1 MSKFFIERPVLANVI
16 AIVLII
22 LGAVCLYSLPVAQ
35 YPEIVPPTIQ
45 VTTSYPGSSAA
56 TVADTIGVPIEQAV
70 NGVKNSIYLQ
80 STSGSDGSYTLTVTF
95 AIGTDLDVSL
105 ALVQNAVNGA
115 MAQLPQPVQAQGV
128 NVKEVT
134 TNILLIESLYADDD
148 RFDETFLSNYATI
161 NLENPLARLPG
172 VGQVKIMGAGAYSMR
187 IWLDPNKLKA
197 FGLTVLDVQQA
208 LQSQNTQVASGQ
220 LGGPPVPADQIF
232 QFTVNTLGRLSDVA
246 QFENIIVK
254 SRAPAGQA
262 AQAEQTTGSEV
273 NQTAAIV
280 RIKDV
285 AKVELSQEQFTIFSN
300 LSGKKAGH
308 IAIYAL
314 PGANALQ
321 VATEVRQLMAEMSKT
336 FPQGLKYISLYDTT
350 LFIHQSINAVYVTLG
365 IAGILV
371 LIVIMM
377 FLQNFR
383 AMLVPATTVPVT
395 IIGAFAAMA
404 LLGFTVNLMT
414 LFALILAIGIVVDD
428 AIVIVENVSHYIEQ
442 GMTPKDAAIKAMSEL
457 TGPVLGITLVLTA
470 VFLPASFLPGITGQM
485 FRQFALVI
493 ASTAIISAINAL
505 TLKPT
510 QCALYLRP
518 RPKDK
523 KLNWFYRGFNRVFAA
538 LQNRYIILVNW
549 MAQRPLKMVCVFFA
563 AIAFAVYGF
572 SIYPTAMLPLEDQ
585 GYCIIAAELPAGAAQ
600 PRAREVAARMNAIL
614 HESPGIKG
622 WVTMGGYSAFDSA
635 NLSTA
640 ITVFA
645 IYQDQDKRP
654 AGLSQAKIIAGL
666 QEGFK
671 SIRTASFAVLP
682 PSPIPGLGTAFGFQ
696 MVVEDRA
703 SSGLVELQKAVHEVL
718 GKAQSAP
725 GFLRTGFTTFN
736 INSPQLYLNIDRT
749 MAESLGVSINDIFQ
763 TLQTYLG
770 STYVNQ
776 FNKFNQS
783 LQVRVQAQA
792 DYRREL
798 TDIANLNVP
807 NQTGQMVPLG
817 ALLDSRR
824 ILGTELVTRYNLYPA
839 AIITGIPQL
848 TKYSSG
854 QALEMME
861 QFAAETLPQ
870 GMGYEWT
877 GLSYQEK
884 QTGNQIY
891 FIFAL
896 SITLVFLVLAAQYE
910 SWSDPLA
917 VILVVPTALV
927 GIIIALVVRRFPID
941 LYTQIGLVLMISLA
955 AKNAILIIE
964 FARELVEE
972 GMSTVEA
979 AVEATRRRFRPILM
993 TSIAFI
999 LGVVPLLTATGAGAA
1014 SQQSLG
1020 TVVFGGMLASTLL
1033 AIPFVPVFFIAV
1045 RNLSGRSS
1053 EHAAMI
1059 EPTHEERLAAPAH

>member
-371 LIVIMM
+371 FIVIMM

-442 GMTPKDAAIKAMSEL
+442 GMKPKDAAIKAMSEL

-538 LQNRYIILVNW
+538 LENRY
-549 MAQRPLKMVCVFFA
+549 
-563 AIAFAVYGF
+563 
-572 SIYPTAMLPLEDQ
+572 
-585 GYCIIAAELPAGAAQ
+585 
-600 PRAREVAARMNAIL
+600 VA
-614 HESPGIKG
+614 
-622 WVTMGGYSAFDSA
+622 
-635 NLSTA
+635 
-640 ITVFA
+640 
-645 IYQDQDKRP
+645 
-654 AGLSQAKIIAGL
+654 
-666 QEGFK
+666 
-671 SIRTASFAVLP
+671 
-682 PSPIPGLGTAFGFQ
+682 
-696 MVVEDRA
+696 
-703 SSGLVELQKAVHEVL
+703 
-718 GKAQSAP
+718 
-725 GFLRTGFTTFN
+725 
-736 INSPQLYLNIDRT
+736 
-749 MAESLGVSINDIFQ
+749 
-763 TLQTYLG
+763 
-770 STYVNQ
+770 
-776 FNKFNQS
+776 
-783 LQVRVQAQA
+783 
-792 DYRREL
+792 
-798 TDIANLNVP
+798 
-807 NQTGQMVPLG
+807 
-817 ALLDSRR
+817 
-824 ILGTELVTRYNLYPA
+824 
-839 AIITGIPQL
+839 
-848 TKYSSG
+848 
-854 QALEMME
+854 
-861 QFAAETLPQ
+861 
-870 GMGYEWT
+870 
-877 GLSYQEK
+877 
-884 QTGNQIY
+884 
-891 FIFAL
+891 
-896 SITLVFLVLAAQYE
+896 
-910 SWSDPLA
+910 
-917 VILVVPTALV
+917 
-927 GIIIALVVRRFPID
+927 VVRWMVRRPF
-941 LYTQIGLVLMISLA
+941 LM
-955 AKNAILIIE
+955 
-964 FARELVEE
+964 V
-972 GMSTVEA
+972 G
-979 AVEATRRRFRPILM
+979 
-993 TSIAFI
+993 AF
-999 LGVVPLLTATGAGAA
+999 LL
-1014 SQQSLG
+1014 
-1020 TVVFGGMLASTLL
+1020 
-1033 AIPFVPVFFIAV
+1033 
-1045 RNLSGRSS
+1045 
-1053 EHAAMI
+1053 
-1059 EPTHEERLAAPAH
+1059 